1 MKHGTILLVKPN
13 LINSMK
19 KKEANQILAK
29 LWMYFRMNLPKS
41 SHYDIDETFQQLA
54 DSLEKIKEEG

>member
-1 MKHGTILLVKPN
+1 
-13 LINSMK
+13 MK
-19 KKEANQILAK
+19 KKEANQILTK

-54 DSLEKIKEEG
+54 DSLEKIKGEG